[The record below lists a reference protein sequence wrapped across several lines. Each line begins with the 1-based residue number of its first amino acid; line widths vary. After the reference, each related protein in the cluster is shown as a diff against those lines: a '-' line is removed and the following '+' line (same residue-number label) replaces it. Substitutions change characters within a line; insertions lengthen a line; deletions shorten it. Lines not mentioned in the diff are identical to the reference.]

1 MPMLIEHIDKI
12 ARDKGR
18 DVLYIVFDE
27 KVFPDFDFEM
37 RAVRKT
43 LIAWFDLNNIKIT
56 PCGNVASEHSF
67 SSYHGQLYI
76 DVPYDENHPDYKK
89 VSEHLE
95 CADGSFRILGVIFC
109 YLPLEHAMR
118 NKHHDELGFWDK
130 WAENF

>member
-1 MPMLIEHIDKI
+1 MPMLIEYIDKI

-18 DVLYIVFDE
+18 DVLYIIFDE

-37 RAVRKT
+37 RAVRKN

-56 PCGNVASEHSF
+56 PCGNVASEHGF

-76 DVPYDENHPDYKK
+76 DVPYDENHPDYRK

-95 CADGSFRILGVIFC
+95 CADGSFRIQGVMFC
-109 YLPLEHAMR
+109 YLPLERALR
-118 NKHHDELGFWDK
+118 NKHHDEPEFWDK